1 MVESRPH
8 LIFHHCVHPQPSVSH
23 PNKYQIRRK
32 KTPTHRDECEELD
45 SAMEAV
51 NNRLAGDF
59 PTPRSSRSSTCFTRG
74 VTVLVRFLIGLFVHS
89 PSSPSPSRSLL
100 DDATVDVDVD
110 VDVEA

>member
-1 MVESRPH
+1 
-8 LIFHHCVHPQPSVSH
+8 
-23 PNKYQIRRK
+23 
-32 KTPTHRDECEELD
+32 
-45 SAMEAV
+45 MEAE